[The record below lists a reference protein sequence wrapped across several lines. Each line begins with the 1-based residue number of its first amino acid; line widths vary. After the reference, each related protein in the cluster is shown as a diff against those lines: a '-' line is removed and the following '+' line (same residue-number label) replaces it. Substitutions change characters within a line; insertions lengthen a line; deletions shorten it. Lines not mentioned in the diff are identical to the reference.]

1 MKAIFTLIL
10 CVFYLLVATNTTIN
24 LHYCSGKIQAV
35 SLFGTSEKTCCGEK
49 MQSKGCCH
57 NKLVVFKA
65 KDNHSV
71 SNGSKLLVKNSVI
84 VFKSTI
90 PVSIANSLEYVQS
103 DLHFYKDESPPP
115 ILKTPIYI
123 RNRSIII

>member
-24 LHYCSGKIQAV
+24 LHYCGGKIQAV

-71 SNGSKLLVKNSVI
+71 SNSSKLLVKDVVGVLTTTSSI
-84 VFKSTI
+84 QEKSKDYFAKQDSHI
-90 PVSIANSLEYVQS
+90 
-103 DLHFYKDESPPP
+103 YKDESPPP
-115 ILKTPIYI
+115 LLKTPIYI